1 MIVLNKKRIT
11 VILMC
16 VLMGVF
22 TFSFQVAKLNSQE
35 KLDKEE
41 QLGEIN
47 NISQINEIKETTSTP
62 VSGRTVI
69 LDAGHGVPDEGAQSS
84 NGTTE
89 AETNLKIALKVQ
101 NLLEQ
106 SGCTVI
112 LTRSDENAIY
122 DLDSKT
128 LKQKKISDIH
138 NRVKIGN
145 ESSADIFVSIHLNKI
160 PQQQYWGWQCFYK
173 DGNEQSTKLAK
184 VIQSNLNEAIQKENN
199 RVAMKIDNIYIV
211 KKVEIP
217 LSIVECGF
225 LSNPEEEKLLLEDEY
240 QDKLSWGIFNGIME
254 YFQN

>member
-11 VILMC
+11 LILSGIF
-16 VLMGVF
+16 LSIFVF
-22 TFSFQVAKLNSQE
+22 MLTTTGNN
-35 KLDKEE
+35 KENDY
-41 QLGEIN
+41 I
-47 NISQINEIKETTSTP
+47 ETVSLP
-62 VSGRTVI
+62 VSGKTIVV
-69 LDAGHGVPDEGAQSS
+69 DAGHGVPDEGAQSS

-89 AETNLKIALKVQ
+89 AKTNLKVALKLQ

-160 PQQQYWGWQCFYK
+160 PQSQYDGWQTFYK
-173 DGNEQSTKLAK
+173 KGSEQGEKLAK
-184 VIQSNLNEAIQKENN
+184 SIQANLNEAIQKENN
-199 RVAMKIDNIYIV
+199 RVSKTIDNIYII
-211 KKVEIP
+211 KNIEIP
-217 LSIVECGF
+217 TTIVECGF
-225 LSNPEEEKLLLEDEY
+225 LSNPEEEKQLLDNEY
-240 QDKLSWGIFNGIME
+240 QDKIAWGIYTGIMD
-254 YFQN
+254 YFYE